1 MGGLESITVHEEGYM
16 SVYINF
22 LHSHS
27 KQHKV
32 IFSALNCE
40 IKKVYSTAEP
50 VNSTCGSVQCTM
62 YKCSCIHEWLFC
74 TLFYLAVSRQGIITL
89 FCPLNDV

>member
-1 MGGLESITVHEEGYM
+1 VGGLESITVHEGGYM

-40 IKKVYSTAEP
+40 IKKVYYTAEP
-50 VNSTCGSVQCTM
+50 VNSTCGSVVQCRNVAAFM
-62 YKCSCIHEWLFC
+62 NGCSVLCFIL
-74 TLFYLAVSRQGIITL
+74 LYPGRS
-89 FCPLNDV
+89 